1 MTPSKDTD
9 EVVILSPS
17 FAIPIGLGAIAVP
30 LYWVSLWAA
39 VPVGL
44 FAVFLAIQAA
54 TLRLHFSSVA
64 LELYRGEKQLRYFPY
79 DQWTH
84 WEIFFGPVPI
94 LFYFREIRSIHF
106 LPILFNSGQ
115 LKSAL
120 ATYCP
125 KSDPAAQS

>member
-1 MTPSKDTD
+1 MSSPEKTD
-9 EVVILSPS
+9 SIILAPS
-17 FAIPIGLGAIAVP
+17 FNLPVGLGIIAIA

-39 VPVGL
+39 LPVGL
-44 FAVFLAIQAA
+44 FAVFLAIQAVI
-54 TLRLHFSSVA
+54 LRIHFTPVA

-79 DQWTH
+79 DQWTS

-106 LPILFNSGQ
+106 LPIIFSPSQ
-115 LKSAL
+115 LKDAL
-120 ATYCP
+120 VKYCP